1 MVVLPVRDALL
12 ARQFHRLLPCALAQ
26 GQRHARR
33 DVRQVFAED
42 QGGVAFLNFGKRR
55 GASRAFSQN
64 FEPQADQAMLAFPH
78 PCEEMAGAN
87 KLTQGEVCFEGGPR
101 RPNADHSRSRSE
113 EHSQAFQGF
122 LRRYR
127 DERAVAGEER
137 PANPFRPVH
146 ELVSEAATVAE
157 KISIHVAVV
166 TIDDSP
172 NRSVALAYGGVAPQP
187 AVDADRRRHLQ
198 VPFPRVVTLER
209 LVGKDP
215 GGTNLDQVAGEFALK
230 QAVFAA
236 AEKHLVA
243 QRERVQIVL
252 ARVFTVVAHAPVALD
267 AAIHLVSDEGPEVL
281 IAERALGKFIA
292 AVSVARHHG
301 HVLEMALAP
310 FVADRA
316 IVRVALHQP
325 FDDAGAKFHGLRMV
339 NRNADALGHRRH
351 ASHHQPAARVLFVP
365 ELLDGALAARPDR
378 AQRRMPAEI
387 RQVQAQP
394 QASREQ
400 ALVRVDLVGLVVHHN
415 RRHYCLHGQRFSLR
429 CSSKSSRKYL
439 SALCKGSAAPG
450 ASAQ

>member
-1 MVVLPVRDALL
+1 MPCGIFQGGLRAPFDRAGDGEPEQRKVVWRAAEGGGNRVEAGLVWRGDDQRPALVLRHFADMVVLPVRDALL

-172 NRSVALAYGGVAPQP
+172 DCSVAFAYGDVAPEST
-187 AVDADRRRHLQ
+187 VDADRRRHLQ
-198 VPFPRVVTLER
+198 VPLARVMALER
-209 LVGKDP
+209 LVGEDP
-215 GGTNLDQVAGEFALK
+215 RGANLDQVAGEFTLEH
-230 QAVFAA
+230 AVLAA
-236 AEKHLVA
+236 AEIHLVA

-252 ARVFTVVAHAPVALD
+252 ARVFPVVAHAPVALD

-281 IAERALGKFIA
+281 ISERALGKFIA
-292 AVSVARHHG
+292 AVSVPRHHG
-301 HVLEMALAP
+301 HVLQVTTAA
-310 FVADRA
+310 FITYRA
-316 IVRVALHQP
+316 IMGMICHQP
-325 FDDAGAKFHGLRMV
+325 FNYLRT
-339 NRNADALGHRRH
+339 
-351 ASHHQPAARVLFVP
+351 
-365 ELLDGALAARPDR
+365 
-378 AQRRMPAEI
+378 
-387 RQVQAQP
+387 
-394 QASREQ
+394 
-400 ALVRVDLVGLVVHHN
+400 
-415 RRHYCLHGQRFSLR
+415 
-429 CSSKSSRKYL
+429 KS
-439 SALCKGSAAPG
+439 PG
-450 ASAQ
+450 RLICN